1 MKRTFYFFQLIQN
14 LVEKHQQYP
23 SDMESDSESENEM
36 EEIDIDCHKQLL
48 IINQKSICQQSLE
61 KNCAFPNDS
70 NFDDTG

>member
-1 MKRTFYFFQLIQN
+1 
-14 LVEKHQQYP
+14 
-23 SDMESDSESENEM
+23 MESDSETENEM

-48 IINQKSICQQSLE
+48 TINQKSICQQSLKT

>member
-1 MKRTFYFFQLIQN
+1 MIQN

-23 SDMESDSESENEM
+23 LDMESDSESENEM

-48 IINQKSICQQSLE
+48 IINQKSNWQQSLE
-61 KNCAFPNDS
+61 KKNCVFPNDS